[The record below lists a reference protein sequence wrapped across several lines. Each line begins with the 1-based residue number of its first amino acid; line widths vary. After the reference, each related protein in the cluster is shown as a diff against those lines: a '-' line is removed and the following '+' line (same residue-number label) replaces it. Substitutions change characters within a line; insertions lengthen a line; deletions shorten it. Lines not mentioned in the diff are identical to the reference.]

1 MDKRQTDRGD
11 AMRTAISTATMVI
24 AVGWIGITAG
34 QEKPALEAFS
44 HYEQIRVALSNDTLA
59 ETAKHAKAL
68 APLAGTIAGTA
79 AKKAAD
85 QLAVAKTLEDAR
97 RHLGD
102 LSAALVPRFQ
112 AEGIPGA
119 HAYMCP
125 MKQKPWIQRGDTMS
139 NPYFGKAM
147 ATCGSPLAPPAK

>member
-1 MDKRQTDRGD
+1 
-11 AMRTAISTATMVI
+11 MRTVIGTASIVL
-24 AVGWIGITAG
+24 ALGWMATTAG
-34 QEKPALEAFS
+34 QAKPALEAFG

-68 APLAGTIAGTA
+68 APLAGAVAGTA

-85 QLAVAKTLEDAR
+85 QLAAAKTLEDAR
-97 RHLGD
+97 IHFGD
-102 LSAALVPRFQ
+102 LSEALVPKFQ
-112 AEGIPGA
+112 SEGIPGA

-125 MKQKPWIQRGDTMS
+125 MKQKPWMQRGDTMS

-147 ATCGSPLAPPAK
+147 ATCGSPLAPQAK

>member
-1 MDKRQTDRGD
+1 
-11 AMRTAISTATMVI
+11 MRTVIGTATIVI
-24 AVGWIGITAG
+24 TLGWIAATAG
-34 QEKPALEAFS
+34 QERPALEAFS
-44 HYEQIRVALSNDTLA
+44 HYEQIRVALSAETLA

-68 APLAGTIAGTA
+68 APLVGAVVGNA

-85 QLAVAKTLEDAR
+85 QLAAAKTLEDAR
-97 RHLGD
+97 AYFGD
-102 LSAALVPRFQ
+102 LSVLLVPKFQ

-147 ATCGSPLAPPAK
+147 ANCGSPLAPQAK

>member
-1 MDKRQTDRGD
+1 
-11 AMRTAISTATMVI
+11 MRTVIGAATIVM
-24 AVGWIGITAG
+24 ALGWIATTAG

-59 ETAKHAKAL
+59 DTAKHAKAL
-68 APLAGTIAGTA
+68 EPLAGALAGTA

-85 QLAVAKTLEDAR
+85 QLAAAKTLEDAR
-97 RHLGD
+97 VHFGD
-102 LSAALVPRFQ
+102 LSAALVPTFQ
-112 AEGIPGA
+112 AEGISGA

-125 MKQKPWIQRGDTMS
+125 MKQRPWMQRGDTMS

-147 ATCGSPLAPPAK
+147 STCGSPLTPQTK